1 MATILLVEDDVKLH
15 RLIHDALVEK
25 SFTLISAHTGDDASA
40 RFDASVDV
48 VILDLMLPGKSGY
61 MLLKEF
67 KATNTPV
74 IILSAKSLE
83 DDKLLGFELGAD
95 DYMTK
100 PFSMKEL
107 IARVHV
113 LLKRNHPEKPVIKGP
128 FMWHPLKHQFY
139 YDEMPLEL
147 SPMEYKLLSVFFQSP
162 NQVFTRE
169 QLLNLVWGYDY
180 YGDLRTVDTHI
191 KRLRQKLPGFDG
203 IKTVRGQGYWCEVA
217 M

>member
-15 RLIHDALVEK
+15 QLIHDALVEQ
-25 SFTLISAHTGDDASA
+25 SFTLISAHTGDDASE
-40 RFDASVDV
+40 RFDASVDLV
-48 VILDLMLPGKSGY
+48 VLDLMLPGKSGY

-67 KATNTPV
+67 KTSNTPV

-113 LLKRNHPEKPVIKGP
+113 LLKRNYPEKPVIKGP
-128 FMWHPLKHQFY
+128 FTWHPLKQQFY
-139 YDEMPLEL
+139 YDETLLEL

-203 IKTVRGQGYWCEVA
+203 IKTVRGQGYLCEVA